1 MWTIE
6 NRPRYDRDK
15 LRYPSDLTDPEWEQI
30 KPLIPPAKRGGG
42 KRTVNM
48 REVVNSIMY
57 VLIPVANG
65 ATSRRICRHAAQ
77 RTAISVSGAMTARW
91 RRSITRCM

>member
-30 KPLIPPAKRGGG
+30 KPLIPPAKRGVMALHPEG
-42 KRTVNM
+42 
-48 REVVNSIMY
+48 S
-57 VLIPVANG
+57 A
-65 ATSRRICRHAAQ
+65 ATQHSERLFL
-77 RTAISVSGAMTARW
+77 SVGL
-91 RRSITRCM
+91 